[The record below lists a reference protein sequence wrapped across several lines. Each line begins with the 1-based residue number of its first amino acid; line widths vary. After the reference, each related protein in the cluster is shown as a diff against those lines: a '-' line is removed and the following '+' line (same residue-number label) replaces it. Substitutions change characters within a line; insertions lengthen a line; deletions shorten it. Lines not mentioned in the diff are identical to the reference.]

1 MRTEMLLPNVWNEAN
16 LNDKYKL
23 IAETDKSQTF
33 ADLKTILSLELMFSL
48 ASSESRKRSLVDFHP
63 ASCGFSA
70 DLMER
75 KRLLISTSTGMSAT
89 TRSTKTNTTT
99 K

>member
-1 MRTEMLLPNVWNEAN
+1 MRTELLLPVIWNEAN

-23 IAETDKSQTF
+23 IAETDECSDVCGF
-33 ADLKTILSLELMFSL
+33 ENDPEFGVDVFFGIFGG
-48 ASSESRKRSLVDFHP
+48 RKRSLVDFHP

-70 DLMER
+70 DLTER
-75 KRLLISTSTGMSAT
+75 KRLLTSTSTGMSAT